1 MRKWRLVVVAMLA
14 PLSIVA
20 AACGKSTSTGANAKP
35 AYKIGFMGALTGPN
49 AQLVIGS
56 EKGAN
61 LALKQASDKGD
72 LPVTLSLDPQDTQ
85 GSAQAAVP
93 LASKL
98 AGDASVLAV
107 VGPAFSGGS
116 LSANPTL

>member
-14 PLSIVA
+14 TLSIVA
-20 AACGKSTSTGANAKP
+20 AACGKSTSTGSSKP

-61 LALKQASDKGD
+61 LAIKQANDKGD
-72 LPVTLSLDPQDTQ
+72 LPVTLSLDAQDTQ
-85 GSAQAAVP
+85 GDKDKAVAP
-93 LASKL
+93 ANKL
-98 AGDASVLAV
+98 AGDSSILAI
-107 VGPAFSGGS
+107 VGPAFSGES
-116 LSANPTL
+116 LSV